1 MAIFDGSH
9 PSPAHAGFLT
19 DSSEQ
24 DMAPFDALAA
34 LREQLEERSEQTENT
49 CYVDIPGL
57 GWRLMCSLDFP
68 YSQYARWQKASLPAN
83 QRNRSRGP
91 NLLDLDQAMLSRYV
105 LLGTC
110 QGVEYRDSTGEWIAV
125 LDGQGNAIKPDSPDM
140 MARFGEVDPGVFLRR
155 LFGGDA
161 AVMRAGEVVMRAAGW
176 MEADDPET
184 DPTV

>member
-1 MAIFDGSH
+1 MPTFDGSH
-9 PSPAHAGFLT
+9 PSGSHAGLLT
-19 DSSEQ
+19 DPSER
-24 DMAPFDALAA
+24 DAAPFDALAA
-34 LREQLEERSEQTENT
+34 LREQLEERAEQTERT

-57 GWRLMCSLDFP
+57 GWRLVCSLDFP
-68 YSQYARWQKASLPAN
+68 YSQYARWQKASLPVN

-91 NLLDLDQAMLSRYV
+91 NLLDLDQAMLSRFV

-110 QGVEYRDSTGEWIAV
+110 QGVEYRNSTDEWVSVA
-125 LDGQGNAIKPDSPDM
+125 DGQGNPIKPDGEEM
-140 MARFGEVDPGVFLRR
+140 MARFGEVDPGVFLRK

-176 MEADDPET
+176 MEADDPDA